1 MVIDT
6 SALVA
11 ILLGEPEERLFTEA
25 IHDAA
30 DARMSAA
37 SYLEATMIIDRR
49 LDATH
54 RAKLDTTLEY
64 FGIRIEPVTEE
75 QARVARRA
83 FQEFGKGVHPA
94 RLNFGDCFTY
104 ALAKVTREKLLFKGN
119 DFSRTDLE
127 PAVKPLQ

>member
-11 ILLGEPEERLFTEA
+11 ILLGEPEEVLFTEA
-25 IHDAA
+25 IHAA
-30 DARMSAA
+30 EATRMSAA

-49 LDATH
+49 VDAFH
-54 RAKLDTTLEY
+54 RAKLDATLEY
-64 FGIRIEPVTEE
+64 FEIRIEPVTEE

-94 RLNFGDCFTY
+94 RLNYGDCFTY
-104 ALAKVTREKLLFKGN
+104 ALAKVTGEPLLFKGD
-119 DFSRTDLE
+119 DFGKTDLAA
-127 PAVKPLQ
+127 AVTL